1 MLVVDEGGNPVRI
14 TRKRGKLCLGAVT
27 VNLWLRI
34 AREEIKRGRLYS
46 ISRVIQIVKS
56 QLYKLHHLPA
66 SPTIFN
72 AHQGLRPSDSKSCP
86 LWVNSEPP
94 VLVHSGS
101 SRIPNPDTT
110 QSGHGVAAY
119 HVQEVV
125 CLLPYSRH
133 TSPLGFNRKG
143 WAPGGQGVLVPG
155 RGFGVDS

>member
-1 MLVVDEGGNPVRI
+1 MFRSGNGKFMVKDSKGRNKEG
-14 TRKRGKLCLGAVT
+14 KAT
-27 VNLWLRI
+27 V
-34 AREEIKRGRLYS
+34 YS

-86 LWVNSEPP
+86 LWENSKPP
-94 VLVHSGS
+94 VPVHSGS
-101 SRIPNPDTT
+101 SRISNPDTM
-110 QSGHGVAAY
+110 QPGHGVAAY

-125 CLLPYSRH
+125 CLPPYSRH

-143 WAPGGQGVLVPG
+143 WAPGGQGVLVLG